1 MAIAQGRCLV
11 GVNTSDNDFKT
22 PEKTGGEKTHKLTV
36 AEMPSHNHTYVRFM
50 DNGISSE
57 HFGIHYNIAA
67 EWGTKFV
74 DSKVSSTGSSSSH
87 NNLQPYFTCYMFKR
101 TS

>member
-36 AEMPSHNHTYVRFM
+36 AEMPSHSHKYINGQTGSLSWADGGIWIGDGTYTTVNFS
-50 DNGISSE
+50 DI
-57 HFGIHYNIAA
+57 
-67 EWGTKFV
+67 
-74 DSKVSSTGSSSSH
+74 SSTGGNQSH
-87 NNLQPYFTCYMFKR
+87 NNLQPYFTCYIWKR
-101 TS
+101 TA